1 MPWQLQESHESM
13 KAHPTSPQHL
23 ALQAVARALQTAQRS
38 EAYFA
43 EYRKHHS
50 IVEPDANGQIVR
62 RYPDGRS
69 VVLRKMRTQ

>member
-1 MPWQLQESHESM
+1 MNSQR
-13 KAHPTSPQHL
+13 TSPQHL

-50 IVEPDANGQIVR
+50 VVEPDAEGRIVR
-62 RYPDGRS
+62 RFPDGQK
-69 VVLRKMRTQ
+69 VILRNMCAQ